1 MVSKHSLKT
10 RFLAMFVTVF
20 VCLNG
25 AGAACVAYC
34 QTMDEPPES
43 ADHCPLK
50 KASAPDCDGG
60 ASLIAFE
67 SSEFD
72 CCPMTVSFFAAPVEK
87 SSFSLKQA
95 AAVLTVKTEP
105 FVANLRSHTPLVSSI
120 SYRGPPPLDRRL
132 DRIKHRVLLI

>member
-1 MVSKHSLKT
+1 MVGNHSLKT
-10 RFLAMFVTVF
+10 RFLALFVMVF

-34 QTMDEPPES
+34 QTMDEPAES

-50 KASAPDCDGG
+50 KLSADCDPEGAYFSAHGG
-60 ASLIAFE
+60 D
-67 SSEFD
+67 FD

-87 SSFSLKQA
+87 SSFSVKHA
-95 AAVLTVKTEP
+95 TAILTVKAEP
-105 FVANLRSHTPLVSSI
+105 LVLSFHSYTPLKSSI
-120 SYRGPPPLDRRL
+120 SYRGPPPLDRRV

>member
-1 MVSKHSLKT
+1 MNKHSLKV
-10 RFLAMFVTVF
+10 RFLALFVTVF

-34 QTMDEPPES
+34 QTMDEPAES

-50 KASAPDCDGG
+50 KLSNDRDPKGPFFSTHDGG
-60 ASLIAFE
+60 S
-67 SSEFD
+67 D

-87 SSFSLKQA
+87 SSFS
-95 AAVLTVKTEP
+95 VKHSAPVVSVKSEP
-105 FVANLRSHTPLVSSI
+105 FVISFRSCTPLRSAI
-120 SYRGPPPLDRRL
+120 SYRGPPPLDRRI